1 MTTSRYQNVRTPVEI
16 GGELSPPL
24 TPRLDYPITTQSL
37 IGVSPLQ
44 GTAEV
49 KVHSSSEE
57 SYRGSEIRMKVQRPG
72 PRSISP

>member
-16 GGELSPPL
+16 GGSLSPPL
-24 TPRLDYPITTQSL
+24 STTPRLDYPITMQGL

-49 KVHSSSEE
+49 KVHST
-57 SYRGSEIRMKVQRPG
+57 
-72 PRSISP
+72 RSTYLFVARSRAIVGQKLE